1 MSQPWEALGGGG
13 DRAPDALSGEF
24 QTGGGCTHTH
34 TYTPHTQSH
43 TYTHTFTQA
52 FTHTHSFTHIH
63 STHPPTHTSY
73 TQHTHTLTHS
83 HTHTQTHTYTQ
94 HTQLHPPTHTN
105 HTHTTPTHTLTCTHT
120 HTHTH
125 TQTLKPALSW
135 GTGWRGGRSWAGG
148 RSLAPLRSVYLH
160 NNQLSNAGLPP
171 DAFRGSEAVATLSL
185 SSNQLSY
192 VPPSLPPSLERLH
205 LQVPLSARPLPRPHS
220 PRGPAP
226 PSWGIPCHPSSQ
238 KCLWVLSS
246 GMGSSQALSEQPC
259 SKEHLV
265 PYSGAPCASLLP
277 SALDPQSHSL
287 LPSQNNLI
295 SKVPRGALSR
305 QTHLRELYLQHNQLT
320 DSGLDATTFRWGLEQ
335 GFGGV

>member
-1 MSQPWEALGGGG
+1 MSQPWEALGGRG

-120 HTHTH
+120 HTHT
-125 TQTLKPALSW
+125 QTLKPALSW
-135 GTGWRGGRSWAGG
+135 GTGWRGGQSWAGG

-226 PSWGIPCHPSSQ
+226 PSWGATCHPSTPCRCPPPPDHPHVPTPLGALHLRPGGSLVIPAVKSVFGSFPQ
-238 KCLWVLSS
+238 AWVAHRLSLSS
-246 GMGSSQALSEQPC
+246 LAQKNTLSLTQEPPVPPYCPLPWTLSLILSS
-259 SKEHLV
+259 
-265 PYSGAPCASLLP
+265 LP
-277 SALDPQSHSL
+277 RTTSS
-287 LPSQNNLI
+287 
-295 SKVPRGALSR
+295 PRCP
-305 QTHLRELYLQHNQLT
+305 E
-320 DSGLDATTFRWGLEQ
+320 EP
-335 GFGGV
+335 